1 MLDNY
6 AVLQTL
12 WEECLEEP
20 LQSDIKARIIGVQA
34 QMKLF
39 HFFYVLS
46 LCFLILKHTDN
57 LSCASQGANVSASE
71 GQVLASM
78 TLETI
83 QSLRSDDNCRQFWDY
98 VCKNASNLK

>member
-6 AVLQTL
+6 AVLQTF

-20 LQSDIKARIIGVQA
+20 LKSDIKARIIGVQA

-39 HFFYVLS
+39 HFFYGLS

-83 QSLRSDDNCRQFWDY
+83 QSLRSDDNCRLFWDY